1 MATVHRKTEIPT
13 RKNGAPQTPAKRKV
27 RRDWS
32 QIIFY
37 SLSVVIVLSMVLG
50 LFATL
55 FAY

>member
-1 MATVHRKTEIPT
+1 MATVHRKTEVPT
-13 RKNGAPQTPAKRKV
+13 RKGVVAQAPAKRKV

-55 FAY
+55 LQL

>member
-1 MATVHRKTEIPT
+1 MATVQRKTEIPL
-13 RKNGAPQTPAKRKV
+13 RKDGTPQTPVKRKV

-55 FAY
+55 FQF

>member
-1 MATVHRKTEIPT
+1 MATVQRKTEVPT
-13 RKNGAPQTPAKRKV
+13 RNGVAQTPAKRKV

-37 SLSVVIVLSMVLG
+37 SLSVIIVLSMVLG

-55 FAY
+55 LQL

>member
-1 MATVHRKTEIPT
+1 MATVQRKTEVPT
-13 RKNGAPQTPAKRKV
+13 RKGMAAQAPAKRKV

-50 LFATL
+50 LMAQL
-55 FAY
+55 FLT